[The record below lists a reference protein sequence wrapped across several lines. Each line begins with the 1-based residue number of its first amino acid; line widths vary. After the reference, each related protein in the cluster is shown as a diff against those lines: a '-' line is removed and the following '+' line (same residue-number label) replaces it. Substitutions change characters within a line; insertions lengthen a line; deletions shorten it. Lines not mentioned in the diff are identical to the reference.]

1 MNQLNRHIASLLLQ
15 GDCVMVPGLGGFV
28 AHTQQAQFDND
39 EQLLIPPKRTLG
51 FNSQLYAN
59 DSLLAQSYMEAYDI
73 SYPEALRKIEYDV
86 KCLLSE
92 LNHNTSCPLP
102 GLGSLSK
109 DSYGRII
116 FEPSQAGILTP
127 ELYGLRP
134 LRPTRLETPVQEQY
148 DNPDNEN
155 KDAKNEVM
163 PDTEQTQAPET
174 QTENDPTYPDEP
186 SEYIRIKVAWIRNA
200 VATAAAIIAFFL
212 VAPPITNSTAPQT
225 QLSAISGTISKKAL
239 YTQTNYK
246 PIQLIT
252 SDSIKAEKPIIPDN
266 DKHGTTKTT
275 KADKN
280 ELTAQKNDTTE
291 KNGWCIVL
299 ASQVSEKNANL
310 FISMLQQNGHQEAYT
325 FTRRNMLRV
334 VYGNY
339 DSEAQAK
346 DALKLLRK
354 DKNFAQAW
362 VMKK

>member
-1 MNQLNRHIASLLLQ
+1 
-15 GDCVMVPGLGGFV
+15 MVPGLGGFV
-28 AHTQQAQFDND
+28 AHTVQAHFDND

-51 FNSQLYAN
+51 FNSQLSAN

-92 LNHNTSCPLP
+92 LNHNPSCSLP

-109 DSYGRII
+109 DSYGRIM
-116 FEPSQAGILTP
+116 FEPSEAGILTP
-127 ELYGLRP
+127 DLYGLRT
-134 LRPTRLETPVQEQY
+134 LRPTLLETHVQEQH
-148 DNPDNEN
+148 DDQQHESR
-155 KDAKNEVM
+155 DLKNEAA
-163 PDTEQTQAPET
+163 PDSEKTNEIQAPET
-174 QTENDPTYPDEP
+174 ETDNDPTYPDQT
-186 SEYIRIKVAWIRNA
+186 SDYIKIKVAWIRNA

-225 QLSAISGTISKKAL
+225 QLSAISGPISKKAL
-239 YTQTNYK
+239 YTETNYK

-266 DKHGTTKTT
+266 DKHGTTKPT

-280 ELTAQKNDTTE
+280 ELTAQINDTTE

-325 FTRRNMLRV
+325 FTRRNILRV

-339 DSEAQAK
+339 GSEAQAK

>member
-28 AHTQQAQFDND
+28 AHTVQAQFDND

-51 FNSQLYAN
+51 FNSQLSAN

-86 KCLLSE
+86 KCLLAE
-92 LNHNTSCPLP
+92 LNHNASCQLT

-127 ELYGLRP
+127 DLYGLRT
-134 LRPTRLETPVQEQY
+134 LRPTLLETPVQEQH
-148 DNPDNEN
+148 DNPDNQN
-155 KDAKNEVM
+155 KDAKNKVAT
-163 PDTEQTQAPET
+163 DTEQTQET
-174 QTENDPTYPDEP
+174 ETDNDPTYPDQT
-186 SEYIRIKVAWIRNA
+186 SDYIKIKVAWIRNA

-225 QLSAISGTISKKAL
+225 QLSAISGPISKKAL
-239 YTQTNYK
+239 YTETNYK

-266 DKHGTTKTT
+266 DKHGTTKPT

-280 ELTAQKNDTTE
+280 ELTAQINDTTE

-325 FTRRNMLRV
+325 FTRRNILRV

-339 DSEAQAK
+339 GSEAQAK

>member
-1 MNQLNRHIASLLLQ
+1 MNQLNRHIAYLLLQ

-28 AHTQQAQFDND
+28 AHTVQAQFDND

-51 FNSQLYAN
+51 FNSQLSAN

-127 ELYGLRP
+127 ELYGLRT
-134 LRPTRLETPVQEQY
+134 LRPTRLETPIQEQH
-148 DNPDNEN
+148 DNSDNQN
-155 KDAKNEVM
+155 RDAKNKVAT
-163 PDTEQTQAPET
+163 DTEQTQAPET
-174 QTENDPTYPDEP
+174 ETDNNSTYPDQTFD
-186 SEYIRIKVAWIRNA
+186 YIRIKVAWIRNA
-200 VATAAAIIAFFL
+200 VPTAAAIIAFFI

-225 QLSAISGTISKKAL
+225 QLSAISGIISQKAL
-239 YTQTNYK
+239 SAENKQQT
-246 PIQLIT
+246 IQLMP
-252 SDSIKAEKPIIPDN
+252 SDSIKAENPL
-266 DKHGTTKTT
+266 
-275 KADKN
+275 KADDNKQQHDSPD
-280 ELTAQKNDTTE
+280 LTREHNHDLTTQD
-291 KNGWCIVL
+291 GWCIVL
-299 ASQVSEKNANL
+299 ASQVSEKNASL
-310 FISMLQQNGHQEAYT
+310 FISMLQQNGQQEAYT
-325 FTRRNMLRV
+325 FTRRNILRV

-339 DSEAQAK
+339 DSEEQAK
-346 DALKLLRK
+346 DALKLLRN
-354 DKNFAQAW
+354 DKNFEQAW